1 MKTLGDILNEY
12 FSKRNDGGAHF
23 NIKSYDDLEHFE
35 SFLFESGYINN
46 FDRTKLNELL
56 ESSNIPYI
64 VTEGKYPERQ
74 AYNADGLLV
83 TFPTPEYKQRAIAR
97 GTHFEK
103 NPKAGQAAPIFQQPT
118 QQTQSTTPA
127 PAQQQQVQPQP
138 DTKLEP
144 ADLIL
149 QPSTEEK
156 PLETE
161 PEEEK
166 DVRTPEEKK
175 QDAQVV
181 QNILSSAPAS
191 IDITKNYPNLEEN
204 SLKFTLEEAKNNN
217 FYEKEGN
224 WYDSDGK
231 YVGKK
236 WICETTGKTFI
247 SK

>member
-1 MKTLGDILNEY
+1 MKTLGDILNE
-12 FSKRNDGGAHF
+12 FFLKREDGGANF

-46 FDRTKLNELL
+46 FDRTKLNKLL

-103 NPKAGQAAPIFQQPT
+103 NPKAGQAAPIFQQP
-118 QQTQSTTPA
+118 
-127 PAQQQQVQPQP
+127 AQPTAQPQQP
-138 DTKLEP
+138 QQAEPQPSTKLEP
-144 ADLIL
+144 ADLVT
-149 QPSTEEK
+149 QPAAEEK
-156 PLETE
+156 PLEAE

-166 DVRTPEEKK
+166 DTRTPEEKK

-204 SLKFTLEEAKNNN
+204 SVIEFKGV
-217 FYEKEGN
+217 FYDNKGQ
-224 WYDSDGK
+224 YI
-231 YVGKK
+231 GKK
-236 WICETTGKTFI
+236 WVCETTGKTYI